1 MEIHKD
7 YVETRKNGDTFTLA
21 EILKST
27 HVFGTSAMKN
37 TQLTKFINIK
47 QGSRPLEDL
56 MLELDQYLKLLTGN
70 YESKLHPGFIELEVL
85 SRNVWLNAV
94 DQTFFAT
101 KIDNIL
107 ENTPDAKTSDIIA
120 AFQLYNLQKGS
131 PTTSNT
137 DYSSTALSTTPPPP
151 PPPPSKKDKKDKKI
165 PPKRIPL
172 PGPTPSGYCEYCWS
186 VGVGFPHTEDN
197 CRSKPKDWKPLNP
210 KALVAEK
217 DVEDTPKLLVASID
231 DISLLDNPTALPAF
245 QTIDPFAFDSCA
257 TVSVT
262 KNIANLT
269 EPKLL
274 SRPISLGG
282 IASNQGAI
290 QLTHIGTLSFM
301 PPSASTCYFSKDASH
316 NLISLGLIQKRGL
329 SYRSSGKDHLVTTDV
344 DGTDL
349 DTATLSPNLLPY
361 TSQDF
366 LARSQQLAVTSET
379 PTALTAPH
387 YNAEQRMRCDR
398 AEALHQGAGIHADDD
413 LLCEELKHGR
423 FAWAN
428 ITPRD
433 VRLNREL
440 RGSCPQCLE
449 GKMKAKPMPLSETA
463 PATEV
468 GGNIICDVYDLKSII
483 FSHNNI

>member
-1 MEIHKD
+1 MSKEIKEKITKANFVSTWRILLNELDEFGVPGKDIINDVKTTFTPIDHKDSKYEKDSNDSLTAFGLNEYNCDRSDLSKIKVEYTKDSGKLMTHLLYRVSPASLTTMEIHSD
-7 YVETRKNGDTFTLA
+7 YAATRVSGDTLELA
-21 EILKST
+21 KILKST
-27 HVFGTSAMKN
+27 HMYGTSATKN

-47 QGSRPLEDL
+47 QGNRPLEEL
-56 MLELDQYLKLLTGN
+56 MLEFDQYQKLLKGN
-70 YESKLHPGFIELEVL
+70 YESTVHAGYIKLEDLY
-85 SRNVWLNAV
+85 RNVWLNAV

-101 KIDNIL
+101 KIDNVL

-120 AFQLYNLQKGS
+120 SFQLYNLQKGS
-131 PTTSNT
+131 PLSSNS
-137 DYSSTALSTTPPPP
+137 DYSSTALSTTPP

-165 PPKRIPL
+165 PPKRTPL

-186 VGVGFPHTEDN
+186 VGVGFPHTEEN

-210 KALVAEK
+210 KALVVEK

-301 PPSASTCYFSKDASH
+301 PPSANTCYFSKDASH
-316 NLISLGLIQKRGL
+316 NLISLGFIQKRGL
-329 SYRSSGKDHLVTTDV
+329 SYRSSGKDHLVITDV
-344 DGTDL
+344 NGIDL
-349 DTATLSPNLLPY
+349 DTATLSPNLSRILHR
-361 TSQDF
+361 TS
-366 LARSQQLAVTSET
+366 
-379 PTALTAPH
+379 
-387 YNAEQRMRCDR
+387 
-398 AEALHQGAGIHADDD
+398 
-413 LLCEELKHGR
+413 
-423 FAWAN
+423 
-428 ITPRD
+428 
-433 VRLNREL
+433 
-440 RGSCPQCLE
+440 
-449 GKMKAKPMPLSETA
+449 
-463 PATEV
+463 
-468 GGNIICDVYDLKSII
+468 
-483 FSHNNI
+483 